1 MTFVHEVS
9 HLKGGDSMVDTSPTA
24 KRLRFCSFP
33 LASARMRWI
42 MPATGRIQD
51 APFTDVPGALAE
63 IRAGRMVVVVDDEDR
78 ENEGDLT
85 LAAEHV
91 TPEAI
96 NFMARYGRGLIC
108 LTLTEER
115 ADHLRLFPMTQQNSS
130 RFGTAFTET
139 IEAREGVTTGISAAD
154 RAHTIRTAI
163 DPKSSYT
170 DLARPG
176 HVFPLRARRGGVLV
190 RAGQTEASVDLA
202 RLAGLDPSGVIC
214 EIMRDDGEMAR
225 IPDLVPF
232 CREHGLLMLTVAELI
247 RYRLRNERYI
257 IRAGESRIQTK
268 YGEFRMI
275 AYESE
280 VNGGESH
287 IALVRGDLC
296 EGCPAFHL
304 GPAHP
309 GPPQAGSTQDAH
321 RAPCSHPV
329 LVRVHTRCTAGD
341 VFAADCNCREILD
354 NSMRM
359 IAEEGCGVLLYLHN
373 ASRGFTIEQPVLD
386 RVDRFD
392 TAGAAARLDHPATG
406 KIILHKEKRSL
417 EGAQARTGRILRAIG
432 LGGQILSDLGIQ
444 RIRLLSNTPMHIP
457 ALEGFGLEI
466 VEQVSIPVEE
476 CTRVG

>member
-1 MTFVHEVS
+1 
-9 HLKGGDSMVDTSPTA
+9 
-24 KRLRFCSFP
+24 
-33 LASARMRWI
+33 
-42 MPATGRIQD
+42 
-51 APFTDVPGALAE
+51 
-63 IRAGRMVVVVDDEDR
+63 MVVVVDDEDR

-85 LAAEHV
+85 LAAEFV

-115 ADHLRLFPMTQQNSS
+115 ADHLRLFPMSQQNSS

-139 IEAREGVTTGISAAD
+139 IEAREGVTTGISAPD
-154 RAHTIRTAI
+154 RSHTIRTAI
-163 DPKSSYT
+163 DPNST
-170 DLARPG
+170 AADLARPG
-176 HVFPLRARRGGVLV
+176 HVFPLRARKGGVLV

-202 RLAGLDPSGVIC
+202 RLAGLNPSGVIC

-225 IPDLVPF
+225 IPDLIPF
-232 CREHGLLMLTVAELI
+232 CKEHGILILTVAELI
-247 RYRLRNERYI
+247 RYRLRHERYI
-257 IRAGESRIQTK
+257 VRAGESRIQTR

-296 EGCPAFHL
+296 ADCPAVHSGSAEVPNSPEF
-304 GPAHP
+304 GVVAPAESV
-309 GPPQAGSTQDAH
+309 QT
-321 RAPCSHPV
+321 APCDHAV

-341 VFAADCNCREILD
+341 VFAADCHCRETLD
-354 NSMRM
+354 QSMRM

-373 ASRGFTIEQPVLD
+373 TSRGFEIESKPVAEGVAPVGTTD
-386 RVDRFD
+386 
-392 TAGAAARLDHPATG
+392 AGTARL
-406 KIILHKEKRSL
+406 ILHRELRAREGSQDRS
-417 EGAQARTGRILRAIG
+417 GRILRAIG
-432 LGGQILSDLGIQ
+432 LGGQILSDLGIR

-466 VEQVSIPVEE
+466 VEQVAIPVEE
-476 CTRVG
+476 CSRTQ

>member
-1 MTFVHEVS
+1 MPNSPRQVEPPFADVH
-9 HLKGGDSMVDTSPTA
+9 
-24 KRLRFCSFP
+24 
-33 LASARMRWI
+33 
-42 MPATGRIQD
+42 
-51 APFTDVPGALAE
+51 GALAE
-63 IRAGRMVVVVDDEDR
+63 IKAGRMVVVVDDEDR

-115 ADHLRLFPMTQQNSS
+115 ADYLRLFPMTQQNSS

-163 DPKSSYT
+163 DPKTTFT

-202 RLAGLDPSGVIC
+202 RMAGLNPSGVIC
-214 EIMRDDGEMAR
+214 EVMRDDGEMAR
-225 IPDLVPF
+225 IPDLIPF
-232 CREHGLLMLTVAELI
+232 CKQHGLTMLTVAELI

-257 IRAGESRIQTK
+257 VRAGESRIQTR

-280 VNGGESH
+280 VQGGESH
-287 IALVRGDLC
+287 IALIRGDLC
-296 EGCPAFHL
+296 PTCPAFHA
-304 GPAHP
+304 GPAANGSHTLSTPALRDADLPPTGVPQVSNLRP
-309 GPPQAGSTQDAH
+309 GIPQSHDTAPSFAASQTQIESRPP
-321 RAPCSHPV
+321 CEHPV

-341 VFAADCNCREILD
+341 VFAADCHCREILD
-354 NSMRM
+354 QSMRM
-359 IAEEGCGVLLYLHN
+359 IAEEGCGVILYLHN
-373 ASRGFTIEQPVLD
+373 TSRGFAIEHTPAAA
-386 RVDRFD
+386 FGPE
-392 TAGAAARLDHPATG
+392 GAAAPASTTPADAGRL
-406 KIILHKEKRSL
+406 ILHQELRDR
-417 EGAQARTGRILRAIG
+417 EGSQARSGRILRAIG

-466 VEQVSIPVEE
+466 VEQVPIPVEE
-476 CTRVG
+476 CSRVE

>member
-1 MTFVHEVS
+1 MP
-9 HLKGGDSMVDTSPTA
+9 DTP
-24 KRLRFCSFP
+24 RSFEP
-33 LASARMRWI
+33 
-42 MPATGRIQD
+42 
-51 APFTDVPGALAE
+51 PFTDVPGALVD

-163 DPKSSYT
+163 DPKSTYS

-176 HVFPLRARRGGVLV
+176 HIFPLRARKGGVLV

-202 RLAGLDPSGVIC
+202 RMAGLHPSGVIC

-225 IPDLVPF
+225 IPDLIPF
-232 CREHGLLMLTVAELI
+232 CKEHGLKILTVAELI
-247 RYRLRNERYI
+247 RYRLRHERYI
-257 IRAGESRIQTK
+257 VRAGETRINTR

-280 VNGGESH
+280 VNGDESH
-287 IALVRGDLC
+287 IALVRGELC
-296 EGCPAFHL
+296 PDCPPSHN
-304 GPAHP
+304 GPAANGCSAVGSVPAQQP
-309 GPPQAGSTQDAH
+309 GESLVSLSDKPGAESRGRCDKS
-321 RAPCSHPV
+321 V
-329 LVRVHTRCTAGD
+329 LVRVHTRCTSGD
-341 VFAADCNCREILD
+341 VFGADCRCREILD
-354 NSMRM
+354 QSMRM
-359 IAEEGCGVLLYLHN
+359 IAEADCGVILYLHN
-373 ASRGFTIEQPVLD
+373 TSRGFQIDRTPAETLASSGAIESPSGNL
-386 RVDRFD
+386 
-392 TAGAAARLDHPATG
+392 
-406 KIILHKEKRSL
+406 ILHPQLRAR
-417 EGAQARTGRILRAIG
+417 EGSQARTGRILRAIG
-432 LGGQILSDLGIQ
+432 LGGQILSDLGIH

-466 VEQVSIPVEE
+466 VEQVAIPVEE
-476 CTRVG
+476 CSRAV